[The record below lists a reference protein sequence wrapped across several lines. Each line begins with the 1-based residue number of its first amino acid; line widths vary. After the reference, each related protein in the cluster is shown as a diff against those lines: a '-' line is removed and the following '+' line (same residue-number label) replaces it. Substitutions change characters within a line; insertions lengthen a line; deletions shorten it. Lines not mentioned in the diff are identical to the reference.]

1 MRSFRAPS
9 AALLI
14 ALATGLSTGT
24 VASTVSAQGWGI
36 QNQPPAPSFG
46 ETIQRVV
53 QMPTDSELQQ
63 RAQQLGLNVV
73 NVMWEDT
80 GRFQGSSVGPNISD
94 LTLQVREPIGGG
106 RHRTHLLPV
115 IRYPN
120 FSDRTADVRANKL
133 WVRVG
138 NQRSQGQGGQLH
150 AVPLSEVLGNLRAYL
165 SDPSSLLGDG
175 DFTAERD
182 THYLVSAQ
190 HVFVPIQ
197 TEGRAEFNPV
207 LYNYQSQPGSPA
219 VLTLLVT
226 RQGTSATIIENNSG
240 DQSYQ
245 GWGQQLF
252 FNHEGQR
259 TVFTAE
265 RRSAVA
271 RRIENGQAT
280 AQDVGALDE
289 GADMMMI
296 VQVPLRHRSPRFQA
310 FDGDMPM
317 AAGAM
322 AESAAAAP
330 SMARRSRGGSDVE
343 NAVVGHGDALG
354 PFREMG
360 GLRLERDP
368 RFPVRVT
375 VQFYRATSNGVIEP
389 QDLAQV
395 KRQIDRVYEDGDFV
409 GSLVVPED
417 GRTRPTEWQRI
428 RRQWLSGVVMP
439 QPVVTQPVVQPVVHP
454 VVHPVVV
461 PVSQPIPYVTQVS
474 SPNLPFLA
482 AIPGTSIPFD
492 PLFAAFVRTFAPD

>member
-1 MRSFRAPS
+1 MRSFRPS
-9 AALLI
+9 TVALVI
-14 ALATGLSTGT
+14 ALATGVTGVST
-24 VASTVSAQGWGI
+24 AEAQGWGI
-36 QNQPPAPSFG
+36 QNQPPAPTFG

-53 QMPTDSELQQ
+53 QMPTDSELQR

-115 IRYPN
+115 IRHPN

-138 NQRSQGQGGQLH
+138 NQRGGQNQGGQNQGGQLH

-226 RQGTSATIIENNSG
+226 RQGTSATIIENHSG

-280 AQDVGALDE
+280 SQDTGALDE

-296 VQVPLRHRSPRFQA
+296 VQVPLRHRSPRFQ
-310 FDGDMPM
+310 GGMDMPM
-317 AAGAM
+317 AAPSM
-322 AESAAAAP
+322 AESAAP
-330 SMARRSRGGSDVE
+330 SMARRSRAGGSSDVE

-375 VQFYRATSNGVIEP
+375 VQFYRATSNGVIDAE
-389 QDLAQV
+389 DLAQV

-417 GRTRPTEWQRI
+417 GRPRPTEWQRI
-428 RRQWLSGVVMP
+428 RRQWLSGVV
-439 QPVVTQPVVQPVVHP
+439 QPVVTHPVAHP
-454 VVHPVVV
+454 VVHPVVM
-461 PVSQPIPYVTQVS
+461 PAGQPIPYVTQVS
-474 SPNLPFLA
+474 APRLPFLA

-492 PLFAAFVRTFAPD
+492 PLFSAFVRTFAAD

>member
-1 MRSFRAPS
+1 MRSFRVLC
-9 AALLI
+9 ALVL
-14 ALATGLSTGT
+14 ALAAGPLGT
-24 VASTVSAQGWGI
+24 ASAQGWGI

-53 QMPTDSELQQ
+53 QMPQNAELQR

-94 LTLQVREPIGGG
+94 LTLQVREPLGNG

-138 NQRSQGQGGQLH
+138 NQRGNGQGGQLH

-165 SDPSSLLGDG
+165 SDPQSLLGEG
-175 DFTAERD
+175 DFRAERD

-197 TEGRAEFNPV
+197 SEGRAEFNPV

-219 VLTLLVT
+219 VMTLLIT

-280 AQDVGALDE
+280 SQDQGALDE

-296 VQVPLRHRSPRFQA
+296 VQVPLRHRSRRFEME
-310 FDGDMPM
+310 DM
-317 AAGAM
+317 AVGAM
-322 AESAAAAP
+322 AESASAAP
-330 SMARRSRGGSDVE
+330 APTMARRSRGGSDVE

-375 VQFYRATSNGVIEP
+375 VQFYRATSNGVIDAE
-389 QDLAQV
+389 DLADV

-409 GSLVVPED
+409 GSLVVPEN
-417 GRTRPTEWQRI
+417 GHTRPTEWTRI
-428 RRQWLSGVVMP
+428 RRRWLSGWVPP
-439 QPVVTQPVVQPVVHP
+439 QPQPVVQPVVQP
-454 VVHPVVV
+454 VIQPVVV
-461 PVSQPIPYVTQVS
+461 PSPTPYVTQVTAPS
-474 SPNLPFLA
+474 TPFFASL
-482 AIPGTSIPFD
+482 PGTSIPID
-492 PLFAAFVRTFAPD
+492 PIFAAFYRAFSP

>member
-1 MRSFRAPS
+1 MRSCVRVA
-9 AALLI
+9 AVLALL
-14 ALATGLSTGT
+14 APLG
-24 VASTVSAQGWGI
+24 ASLVSAQAWGI
-36 QNQPPAPSFG
+36 QSEPPPPRFS
-46 ETIQRVV
+46 ETITRVV
-53 QMPTDSELQQ
+53 RMPSDGALQR

-80 GRFQGSSVGPNISD
+80 GRFQGSAVGPNISD
-94 LTLQVREPIGGG
+94 LTLQVREPLGNG

-138 NQRSQGQGGQLH
+138 NQRGVGQGGGQLH

-165 SDPSSLLGDG
+165 SDPQSLLGDG
-175 DFTAERD
+175 DFTASRD

-197 TEGRAEFNPV
+197 REGRAEFNPV

-226 RQGTSATIIENNSG
+226 RQGTSATIIENHSG

-265 RRSAVA
+265 RRSAVE
-271 RRIENGQAT
+271 RRRESGQAT
-280 AQDVGALDE
+280 AQDQGALDE
-289 GADMMMI
+289 GADMMMV
-296 VQVPLRHRSPRFQA
+296 VQVPLRHRSRRFEMME
-310 FDGDMPM
+310 GDVSEAVGSSP
-317 AAGAM
+317 AP
-322 AESAAAAP
+322 AP
-330 SMARRSRGGSDVE
+330 SMARRGRAAVGSDVE

-375 VQFYRATSNGVIEP
+375 VQFYRATSNGVVDAL
-389 QDLAQV
+389 DLADV

-409 GSLVVPED
+409 GSLVVPES
-417 GRTRPTEWQRI
+417 GRARPTEWTRI
-428 RRQWLSGVVMP
+428 RRRWLSGHVVPPSSTPVVMP
-439 QPVVTQPVVQPVVHP
+439 VVAPVAHP
-454 VVHPVVV
+454 VVSPAV
-461 PVSQPIPYVTQVS
+461 PPMPYVTQVAPPS
-474 SPNLPFLA
+474 QPSLA
-482 AIPGTSIPFD
+482 TLPGTSFPLD
-492 PLFAAFVRTFAPD
+492 PVFAIFRSLFAD